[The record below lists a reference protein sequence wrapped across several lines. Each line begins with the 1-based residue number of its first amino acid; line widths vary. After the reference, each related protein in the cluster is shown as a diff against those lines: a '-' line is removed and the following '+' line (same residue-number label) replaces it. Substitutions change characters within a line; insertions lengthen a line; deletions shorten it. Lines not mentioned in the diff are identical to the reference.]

1 MTSSKPFTVA
11 VIGGGIAG
19 VTLAIALLAR
29 NIDVNLYER
38 GADFEEIGAGIG
50 LGTNAIKAMTICN
63 PGIKKA
69 FDKVA
74 TSSGVLVRK
83 QCGLTFLTST
93 AGTRTR
99 VKGAC
104 SISNARQAHRVAIG
118 LISWTNV

>member
-38 GADFEEIGAGIG
+38 GADFKEIGAGIG
-50 LGTNAIKAMTICN
+50 LGTNTIKAMTICN
-63 PGIKKA
+63 PVIKKA

-74 TSSGVLVRK
+74 TSSGVPGKETVWFDFLDGV
-83 QCGLTFLTST
+83 QQEPGLEPK
-93 AGTRTR
+93 AHVQYPTRGRRT
-99 VKGAC
+99 
-104 SISNARQAHRVAIG
+104 G
-118 LISWTNV
+118 LP